1 MKHLF
6 EFLKRLFIDLFESGV
21 FSIYFFVGC
30 IRHAFFALCTAFVD
44 IQESHQI
51 CPDSIG
57 RNSPTDL
64 ITTPVWL

>member
-1 MKHLF
+1 MWKAQIKHLF

-44 IQESHQI
+44 IQ
-51 CPDSIG
+51 
-57 RNSPTDL
+57 
-64 ITTPVWL
+64 